1 MGNLN
6 MKEVVE
12 NTLKSINNLRDVV
25 AGWCRENATKMVS
38 YRRDI
43 EGVWGT
49 DSEPMY
55 CYYEEEGNA
64 VIITD
69 DSLEFASD
77 IYDAPIEEV
86 IAIAQ
91 AIADDEIVEK

>member
-1 MGNLN
+1 MGNLII
-6 MKEVVE
+6 KEVVE
-12 NTLKSINNLRDVV
+12 NTLNSINNLRDAV

-38 YRRDI
+38 FQRDI

-55 CYYEEEGNA
+55 CYDSEEDKA
-64 VIITD
+64 VILTD
-69 DSLEFASD
+69 DSLDFKCD
-77 IYDAPIEEV
+77 LYDAPIEDV

-91 AIADDEIVEK
+91 AIADDEVVEK

>member
-1 MGNLN
+1 
-6 MKEVVE
+6 MKKVVE
-12 NTLKSINNLRDVV
+12 NVLNSINNLRDVV

-38 YRRDI
+38 YSRDI

-55 CYYEEEGNA
+55 CYHSEEDQA
-64 VIITD
+64 VILTD
-69 DSLEFASD
+69 DSLEFACD
-77 IYDAPIEEV
+77 IYDAPIEDV

-91 AIADDEIVEK
+91 AIADNEVVEK